1 MENQVRIS
9 VIMPSLNV
17 NEYIDA
23 CMASV
28 RNQTLCDIEILCID
42 AGSTDGTVE
51 KLAEYA
57 QKDARI
63 KLLHS
68 DIRSYGHQVNMGL
81 GSAVGEYI
89 AIVET
94 DDYVST
100 NMLDRLYDVAK
111 RGTVDYVKG
120 NFASYVDYYGHRRF
134 YPDVLIEDVD
144 VNYEKVFCPRDRVRL
159 PVRDYS
165 IWRGIYRTEFLR
177 ENRICCSETPGASY
191 QDIGFVLQVYDKAK
205 QCAYVEDIV
214 YYYQCDR
221 EGSSSCKNEVLC
233 FVQEEFRRLFDQ
245 KLIEQ
250 NKAIY
255 MRLVNCLLPEL
266 NKLLPKLQFELDEEF
281 VLKPYRWIGDQ
292 IRQAM
297 DCGVIGED
305 DFDAEMW
312 GNLQLALEDIEK
324 YAEYQSE
331 KYHELMLEKQER
343 LAPFCGKTLII
354 FGSGVYGRRHLIE
367 LEELGAHIYCVC
379 DNSLTKVGT
388 ILEGYEVIS
397 PEQAHKEYPEA
408 VFVIPDRPY
417 KTEMMNQLKAIGAEY
432 VVMTV

>member
-100 NMLDRLYDVAK
+100 NMLERLYDVAK

-144 VNYEKVFCPRDRVRL
+144 VNYEKVFCP
-159 PVRDYS
+159 
-165 IWRGIYRTEFLR
+165 
-177 ENRICCSETPGASY
+177 
-191 QDIGFVLQVYDKAK
+191 
-205 QCAYVEDIV
+205 
-214 YYYQCDR
+214 
-221 EGSSSCKNEVLC
+221 
-233 FVQEEFRRLFDQ
+233 
-245 KLIEQ
+245 
-250 NKAIY
+250 
-255 MRLVNCLLPEL
+255 
-266 NKLLPKLQFELDEEF
+266 
-281 VLKPYRWIGDQ
+281 
-292 IRQAM
+292 
-297 DCGVIGED
+297 
-305 DFDAEMW
+305 
-312 GNLQLALEDIEK
+312 
-324 YAEYQSE
+324 
-331 KYHELMLEKQER
+331 
-343 LAPFCGKTLII
+343 
-354 FGSGVYGRRHLIE
+354 
-367 LEELGAHIYCVC
+367 
-379 DNSLTKVGT
+379 
-388 ILEGYEVIS
+388 
-397 PEQAHKEYPEA
+397 
-408 VFVIPDRPY
+408 
-417 KTEMMNQLKAIGAEY
+417 
-432 VVMTV
+432 